1 MKIAIP
7 LKTNKDMPAISPL
20 FGHAKWFAF
29 IEEDE
34 IQIERNF
41 FDGGTDVVRWLLEKG
56 VDTVITQHI
65 GYNPFMILKQ
75 NGVKCYYPGEGRII
89 FAEAVDALKEG
100 KLLEITEDNIEKFVR
115 HSHHHHH

>member
-7 LKTNKDMPAISPL
+7 LKTNKNMPAISPL

-29 IEEDE
+29 IEGDE
-34 IQIERNF
+34 IQIQRNF
-41 FDGGTDVVRWLLEKG
+41 FDGGRDVVMWLLKEG

-89 FAEAVDALKEG
+89 FSDAVDLLKEG
-100 KLLEITEDNIEKFVR
+100 KLLEITEDNVEKFARR
-115 HSHHHHH
+115 HAHH

>member
-7 LKTNKDMPAISPL
+7 LKTNKNMPAISPL

-29 IEEDE
+29 IDGDE

-41 FDGGTDVVRWLLEKG
+41 FDGGREVANWLLENG
-56 VDTVITQHI
+56 IDTVITQHI

-75 NGVKCYYPGEGRII
+75 NNVKCFYPGDGRII
-89 FAEAVDALKEG
+89 FSEAVDALREG
-100 KLLEITEDNIEKFVR
+100 KLTEITEENIENFTR
-115 HSHHHHH
+115 HAHTHH